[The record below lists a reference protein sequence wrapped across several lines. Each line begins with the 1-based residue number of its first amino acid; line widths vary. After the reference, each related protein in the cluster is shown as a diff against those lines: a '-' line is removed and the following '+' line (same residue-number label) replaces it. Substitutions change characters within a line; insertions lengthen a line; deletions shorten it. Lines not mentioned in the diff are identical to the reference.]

1 MNVLNQYIT
10 FLKEYKKLLERGVK
24 DVLNSNVSSNFI
36 WNDEIDSFINAGIC
50 ESTLTEIFT
59 SKFKKHPLI
68 FSLEKPLK
76 PNINIPSK
84 FVGIIEFNE
93 AKNKFESVNDD
104 EEELQGFQYSTEGKT
119 EIEKLKKFKK
129 NKEVYSKLYRAYN
142 DIKNDSNLEI
152 VLSVGFVQYSKLN
165 NNGNLSKTNQHLF
178 HFPLSLDIDSNN
190 IVKIS
195 FSDLENP
202 YADFF
207 FLNNTPI
214 EKGELSKIIAK
225 FEKSIEENG
234 YECIF
239 ENYFKDLIAK
249 SIQKISSNSEFENS
263 IYRPESDHFREDYF
277 KISFSPAINIKQRKP
292 RFFEKLTDSII
303 KYSEENEVEA
313 QLFNLLV
320 RNPESSGNNSYT
332 KPNYF
337 KDELFETH
345 KAEAKNLNGE
355 EDFSVFFPLAFNKEQ
370 KQIYENYLKNRLT
383 VVTGPPGTGKSHT
396 IVNILCS
403 LLAQGKRVLV
413 TAQTD
418 KALESLL
425 DKIPETFDDLIFTKI
440 QLETNQNRFSL
451 EKSIGNI
458 SKILT
463 DNFYLNV
470 ESKIE
475 ELDNLKAEYI
485 KLKSEIIQ
493 ALEKEYA
500 QIRINDSFN
509 GLRSYQIIE
518 KFESKDSREWNW
530 IQDELTNDEL
540 SNFELIR
547 QEILKYKELSDTE
560 IRYSNSLDI
569 DVPTVLG
576 KLEHFDFKNF
586 LLLQENYNQQLN
598 HLGLTEYSKDEVLKI
613 QLDKIADITNEFSN
627 SDIVLK
633 NIKGIEQ
640 LQKQINSRIS
650 QENLTANKTFS
661 DFTQNGTKYLLD
673 IETYLSFTE
682 NGKAGFLTRLANSNF
697 KQVSY
702 LEQFTINGKKC
713 NNRSEILQLKSLIE
727 NLIII
732 NNDFN
737 LLQQNGYSFS
747 FDDNSNLPEKC
758 KVLNEILKKVE
769 VNKNVVSQIQFNS
782 DFISLSEYSQVD
794 LFNIEELSRKA
805 ILLKRDFEKLQNLN
819 DKLNGK
825 KQTLQNI
832 SIAIEQSTIKGIF
845 SEFLPVN
852 KIDDVQKFEQL
863 KGKFLETAKQIE
875 IEQTFINLK
884 KSLKNILPN
893 TFKSLKNVSNHYIL
907 KENFEFASANKFIKQ
922 NEFIDLQ
929 KCKEELS
936 FINKKIFQVKCDILF
951 DLAKSN
957 FKNKFGKDE
966 VDAFINLLEEY
977 KYNLSQ
983 SVRKIRNQTQYQIL
997 TRKNS
1002 IDISKRLSCW
1012 VMKFNDVL
1020 NSVGSEPEI
1029 FDCIIVDEASQLDF
1043 NSLIL
1048 SYYAENMIIVGDDK
1062 QTSPSSLTGADGNDF
1077 ESIKNKHLKFLGANA
1092 LHIKSD
1098 NSLFMLSKMVAGT
1111 SNLTLREHFRC
1122 VPEIIEF
1129 SKREFYDN
1137 SLRPL
1142 KQINSN
1148 RLPPKATF
1156 FVENAFTEDKIVHKE
1171 IEEIK
1176 KLLQKILKDDQY
1188 ANKSIGVVSLGL
1200 TKHTEKLKDIKEDLA
1215 NEFGKEK
1222 IDKHKLII
1230 EDSPKFQGDERDVM
1244 IVSLGVALDFQKLKV
1259 NQNAKPRAII
1269 TDQDERKKINVALS
1283 RAKEQ
1288 MILFHSV
1295 KTEHLQSNDFRNK
1308 ILTFFNEE
1316 MKPIEPLKIDDY
1328 NIERFRHNV
1337 PEPFDSW
1344 FEYDIVKALI
1354 ENGYSYIQPQYKVK
1368 EDETFFNPR
1377 TEKESRVNFKLD
1389 LVVHNNG
1396 KMIAIECDGDPFHS
1410 LPEDVAYDIERQEF
1424 LERVG
1429 WKVYRVLYSA
1439 FKRNPLEEIEKIIDF
1454 IEKNTKKDKSIV
1466 IQQPIKVSE
1475 NKLDDSQVDDN
1486 FADISPIHQKKTKKD
1501 KSVINQQPVIVNETS
1516 ENKLDD
1522 NEDDNSIVGSPLHIS
1537 YIDKLEN
1544 EIYKSNNGNPLK
1556 ANDNNH
1562 KSIIDTR
1569 EEDLEKS
1576 NQVDLFSDG
1585 SILCYFN
1592 LFGNGKYKL
1601 QSAANYD
1608 ALFSLPIYNTSKKGF
1623 LLQCYDN
1630 GCVNKV
1636 YIESLLEK
1644 KTDHL
1649 YSNGKYPTANLI
1661 YCKIIEKDCLIGI
1674 KIKKREDILFKI
1686 HRTINITNR
1695 EQTHLKG
1702 YKVVYDKNF
1711 KLEYIILPNDL
1722 IEGAKRL
1729 VFESFA
1735 ANGKSVYNKY
1745 YNEEWLNIKKFF
1757 PNLDKMI

>member
-1 MNVLNQYIT
+1 M
-10 FLKEYKKLLERGVK
+10 
-24 DVLNSNVSSNFI
+24 
-36 WNDEIDSFINAGIC
+36 
-50 ESTLTEIFT
+50 
-59 SKFKKHPLI
+59 
-68 FSLEKPLK
+68 
-76 PNINIPSK
+76 
-84 FVGIIEFNE
+84 
-93 AKNKFESVNDD
+93 
-104 EEELQGFQYSTEGKT
+104 
-119 EIEKLKKFKK
+119 
-129 NKEVYSKLYRAYN
+129 
-142 DIKNDSNLEI
+142 
-152 VLSVGFVQYSKLN
+152 
-165 NNGNLSKTNQHLF
+165 
-178 HFPLSLDIDSNN
+178 
-190 IVKIS
+190 KIS

-214 EKGELSKIIAK
+214 EKEVLSNIIDRFEERITEL
-225 FEKSIEENG
+225 G
-234 YECIF
+234 YEYIY
-239 ENYFKDLIAK
+239 ENDFKELISK

-263 IYRPESDHFREDYF
+263 IYRSESDHFRKDYF

-303 KYSEENEVEA
+303 KHSEENEIEA
-313 QLFNLLV
+313 KLFNLLV

-337 KDELFETH
+337 KDELFETYKD
-345 KAEAKNLNGE
+345 KAKSLNGE
-355 EDFSVFFPLAFNKEQ
+355 EDFSVFFPLPFNKEQ

-440 QLETNQNRFSL
+440 QLKTNQNRFSL

-470 ESKIE
+470 ESKID

-493 ALEKEYA
+493 ALEKEYT

-509 GLRSYQIIE
+509 GLRAYQIVK
-518 KFESKDSREWNW
+518 KFESKNSEEWNW
-530 IQDELTNDEL
+530 IQDELTNDEI

-547 QEILKYKELSDTE
+547 QEILKYKELSDTK
-560 IRYSNSLDI
+560 IRYSNSLNIDI
-569 DVPTVLG
+569 STVLNE
-576 KLEHFDFKNF
+576 LENFDFKNF
-586 LLLQENYNQQLN
+586 ISLQENYNKQLN
-598 HLGLTEYSKDEVLKI
+598 HLGLTEYSKDKVLKI
-613 QLDKIADITNEFSN
+613 KLEKVIDIASEFST

-633 NIKGIEQ
+633 NIKELEQ
-640 LQKQINSRIS
+640 LQKQINICIS

-661 DFTQNGTKYLLD
+661 DLTLNGTKYLLD
-673 IETYLSFTE
+673 IETYLSFAE
-682 NGKAGFLTRLANSNF
+682 NGKAGIFTRLANSNF

-702 LEQFTINGKKC
+702 LEHFTINSKKC
-713 NNRSEILQLKSLIE
+713 NNKTEILQLKSLIE
-727 NLIII
+727 TLIVI
-732 NNDFN
+732 NNNFN
-737 LLQQNGYSFS
+737 LLNQNGYLFS
-747 FDDNSNLPEKC
+747 FDDNSNLLEKC
-758 KVLNEILKKVE
+758 KVLNDVLKKVE
-769 VNKNVVSQIQFNS
+769 INKNVVSKIQFDS
-782 DFISLSEYSQVD
+782 DFINLSEYCQIN
-794 LFNIEELSRKA
+794 LFNIDELSRKA
-805 ILLKRDFEKLQNLN
+805 ILLKDDFEKLQNLN
-819 DKLNGK
+819 SKLTEQ
-825 KQTLQNI
+825 KQMLQNI
-832 SIAIEQSTIKGIF
+832 DSIIEQSTIKEIL
-845 SEFLPVN
+845 SDFLPVN
-852 KIDDVQKFEQL
+852 KIDNVQIFEQL
-863 KGKFLETAKQIE
+863 KSKFLEIGKQIE

-884 KSLKNILPN
+884 KYLNKLLPN
-893 TFKSLKNVSNHYIL
+893 TFGSLNNVPNHYIS
-907 KENFEFASANKFIKQ
+907 KENFEYASANEFIKQ

-957 FKNKFGKDE
+957 FKNKFEKDE
-966 VDAFINLLEEY
+966 IDAFINLLEAY

-1002 IDISKRLSCW
+1002 IDISKQLSCW

-1020 NSVGSEPEI
+1020 NSVGNEPEI

-1148 RLPPKATF
+1148 RLNPKETF
-1156 FVENAFTEDKIVHKE
+1156 FVKDAFAEDKIVHKE
-1171 IEEIK
+1171 VQEIK
-1176 KLLQKILKDDQY
+1176 KLLQIILNDDQY
-1188 ANKSIGVVSLGL
+1188 ANKSIGVVSLG
-1200 TKHTEKLKDIKEDLA
+1200 TVNHTEKLKDIKEDLA

-1244 IVSLGVALDFQKLKV
+1244 IVSLGVALDFQKLKE

-1269 TDQDERKKINVALS
+1269 SSQDEFKKINVALS

-1295 KTEHLQSNDFRNK
+1295 KYEHLQSNDFRNR
-1308 ILTFFNEE
+1308 ILTFFNDEI
-1316 MKPIEPLKIDDY
+1316 KPIQPLQIDDY

-1344 FEYDIVKALI
+1344 FEYDITKSLI
-1354 ENGYSYIQPQYKVK
+1354 ENGYSYIQPQYSVK
-1368 EDETFFNPR
+1368 EAELFYNHKLG
-1377 TEKESRVNFKLD
+1377 KEVYINFKID

-1439 FKRNPLEEIEKIIDF
+1439 FKRSPQEEIEKIIDF
-1454 IEKNTKKDKSIV
+1454 IEKNTKKDNSII
-1466 IQQPIKVSE
+1466 IQQSIQVRDVSE
-1475 NKLDDSQVDDN
+1475 NEFDDYEE
-1486 FADISPIHQKKTKKD
+1486 A
-1501 KSVINQQPVIVNETS
+1501 
-1516 ENKLDD
+1516 
-1522 NEDDNSIVGSPLHIS
+1522 DDNSSVHKS
-1537 YIDKLEN
+1537 YIDILED
-1544 EIYKSNNGNPLK
+1544 EIHIPNNRNISNGSI
-1556 ANDNNH
+1556 NNH
-1562 KSIIDTR
+1562 RHKSFIDTI
-1569 EEDLEKS
+1569 EEDLAES
-1576 NQVDLFSDG
+1576 NQVDLFSDETK
-1585 SILCYFN
+1585 ILCYFN
-1592 LFGNGKYKL
+1592 LFNDNTYKI
-1601 QSAANYD
+1601 QEVADESS
-1608 ALFSLPIYNTSKKGF
+1608 LFSLPIEEKYKNGF

-1630 GCVNKV
+1630 GHINKV
-1636 YIESLLEK
+1636 YVKSILDK
-1644 KTDHL
+1644 RMDYH
-1649 YSNGKYPTANLI
+1649 YSNGKNPNAKILYLKLI
-1661 YCKIIEKDCLIGI
+1661 EEDSIIAL
-1674 KIKKREDILFKI
+1674 KIKRDKETVFKAHKTERI
-1686 HRTINITNR
+1686 SNR
-1695 EQTHLKG
+1695 ELLYLQG
-1702 YKVVYDKNF
+1702 YKVVYQNTDSI
-1711 KLEYIILPNDL
+1711 EYKILPKNIYQD
-1722 IEGAKRL
+1722 IQRL
-1729 VFESFA
+1729 VFTSFTA
-1735 ANGKSVYNKY
+1735 EGKSVFNNY
-1745 YNEEWLNIKKFF
+1745 YENEWNIIKQFIPKLNE
-1757 PNLDKMI
+1757 

>member
-36 WNDEIDSFINAGIC
+36 WNNEVESFINAGIC
-50 ESTLTEIFT
+50 ESTLTDIFT
-59 SKFKKHPLI
+59 SKFKKQPLI

-76 PNINIPSK
+76 PNVNIPNK
-84 FVGIIEFNE
+84 FVGIIEFDE
-93 AKNKFESVNDD
+93 AKNKFESINNN
-104 EEELQGFQYSTEGKT
+104 EEELQGFQNSTEGKS

-190 IVKIS
+190 VVKIS

-214 EKGELSKIIAK
+214 EKEVLSNIIDRFEERVTEL
-225 FEKSIEENG
+225 G
-234 YECIF
+234 YEYIY
-239 ENYFKDLIAK
+239 ENDFKELISK
-249 SIQKISSNSEFENS
+249 SIQKISSNSEFEDS

-277 KISFSPAINIKQRKP
+277 KISYSPAINIKQRKP

-303 KYSEENEVEA
+303 KYSDENKVEA
-313 QLFNLLV
+313 KLFNLLV

-337 KDELFETH
+337 NDELFETYKD
-345 KAEAKNLNGE
+345 KAKSLNGE
-355 EDFSVFFPLAFNKEQ
+355 EDFSVFFPLPFNKEQ

-470 ESKIE
+470 ESKID

-493 ALEKEYA
+493 ALEKEYT

-509 GLRSYQIIE
+509 GLRAYQIVE
-518 KFESKDSREWNW
+518 KFESKNSDEWNW
-530 IQDELTNDEL
+530 IQDELTNDEI

-547 QEILKYKELSDTE
+547 QEILKYKELSDTK
-560 IRYSNSLDI
+560 IRYINSLNIDI
-569 DVPTVLG
+569 STVLNE
-576 KLEHFDFKNF
+576 LENFDFKNF
-586 LLLQENYNQQLN
+586 LSLQENYNKQLN
-598 HLGLTEYSKDEVLKI
+598 HLGLTEHSKDKVLKI
-613 QLDKIADITNEFSN
+613 KLEKVIDIASEFST

-633 NIKGIEQ
+633 NIKELEQ
-640 LQKQINSRIS
+640 LQKHINTCIS

-661 DFTQNGTKYLLD
+661 DLTLNGTKYLLD
-673 IETYLSFTE
+673 IETYLSFAE
-682 NGKAGFLTRLANSNF
+682 NGKAGILTRLANSNF

-702 LEQFTINGKKC
+702 LEHFTINSKKC
-713 NNRSEILQLKSLIE
+713 NNKTEILQLKSLIE
-727 NLIII
+727 NLIVI
-732 NNDFN
+732 NNNFN
-737 LLQQNGYSFS
+737 LLNQNGYLFS
-747 FDDNSNLPEKC
+747 FDDNSNLLEKC
-758 KVLNEILKKVE
+758 KVLNDVLKKVE
-769 VNKNVVSQIQFNS
+769 INKNVVSKIQFDS
-782 DFISLSEYSQVD
+782 DFINLSEYCQIN
-794 LFNIEELSRKA
+794 LFNIDELSRKA
-805 ILLKRDFEKLQNLN
+805 ILLKDDFEKLQNLN
-819 DKLNGK
+819 SKLTEQ
-825 KQTLQNI
+825 KQMLQNI
-832 SIAIEQSTIKGIF
+832 DSIIEQSTIKEIL
-845 SEFLPVN
+845 SDFLPVN

-863 KGKFLETAKQIE
+863 KSKFLEIGKQIE
-875 IEQTFINLK
+875 IEQTFFNLK
-884 KSLKNILPN
+884 KYLKNLLPN
-893 TFKSLKNVSNHYIL
+893 TFDSLNNVPIHYIS
-907 KENFEFASANKFIKQ
+907 KENFEYAFANEFIKQ

-957 FKNKFGKDE
+957 FKNKFEKDE
-966 VDAFINLLEEY
+966 VDAFINLLEAY

-1020 NSVGSEPEI
+1020 NSVGNEPEI

-1148 RLPPKATF
+1148 RLNPKETF
-1156 FVENAFTEDKIVHKE
+1156 FVKDAFAEDKIVHKE
-1171 IEEIK
+1171 VQEIK
-1176 KLLQKILKDDQY
+1176 KFLQRILNDDQY
-1188 ANKSIGVVSLGL
+1188 ANKSIGVVSLG
-1200 TKHTEKLKDIKEDLA
+1200 TVNHTENLKDIKEDLA

-1244 IVSLGVALDFQKLKV
+1244 IVSLGVALDFQKLKE

-1269 TDQDERKKINVALS
+1269 SSQDEFKKINVALS

-1295 KTEHLQSNDFRNK
+1295 KSEHLQSNDFRNR
-1308 ILTFFNEE
+1308 ILTFFNDEV
-1316 MKPIEPLKIDDY
+1316 KPIQPLQIDDY

-1344 FEYDIVKALI
+1344 FEYDITKSLI
-1354 ENGYSYIQPQYKVK
+1354 EKGYSYIQPQYNVK
-1368 EDETFFNPR
+1368 EAELFYNH
-1377 TEKESRVNFKLD
+1377 KLGKQVYINFKID

-1439 FKRNPLEEIEKIIDF
+1439 FKRSPQEEIEKIIDF
-1454 IEKNTKKDKSIV
+1454 IEKNTKKDNSII
-1466 IQQPIKVSE
+1466 IQQSIQAREVLE
-1475 NKLDDSQVDDN
+1475 NEFDDYEE
-1486 FADISPIHQKKTKKD
+1486 A
-1501 KSVINQQPVIVNETS
+1501 
-1516 ENKLDD
+1516 
-1522 NEDDNSIVGSPLHIS
+1522 DDNSPVHKS
-1537 YIDKLEN
+1537 YIDILED
-1544 EIYKSNNGNPLK
+1544 EIHIPNNGNTS
-1556 ANDNNH
+1556 NGSINNH
-1562 KSIIDTR
+1562 RHKSFIDTI
-1569 EEDLEKS
+1569 EEDLAES
-1576 NQVDLFSDG
+1576 NQVDLFSDETK
-1585 SILCYFN
+1585 ILCYFN
-1592 LFGNGKYKL
+1592 LFNDNTYKI
-1601 QSAANYD
+1601 QEVADESS
-1608 ALFSLPIYNTSKKGF
+1608 LFSLPIEEKYKNGF

-1630 GCVNKV
+1630 GHINKV
-1636 YIESLLEK
+1636 YVKSILDK
-1644 KTDHL
+1644 RIDYH
-1649 YSNGKYPTANLI
+1649 YSNGKNPNAKILYLKLI
-1661 YCKIIEKDCLIGI
+1661 EEDSIIAL
-1674 KIKKREDILFKI
+1674 KIKRDKETVFKAHKTERI
-1686 HRTINITNR
+1686 SNR
-1695 EQTHLKG
+1695 ELLHLQG
-1702 YKVVYDKNF
+1702 YKVIYQNF
-1711 KLEYIILPNDL
+1711 ENIEYIILPKNIYED
-1722 IEGAKRL
+1722 IRRL
-1729 VFESFA
+1729 VFTSFTA
-1735 ANGKSVYNKY
+1735 EGKSVHNNY
-1745 YNEEWLNIKKFF
+1745 YENEWKIIEQFIPKLTE
-1757 PNLDKMI
+1757 

>member
-24 DVLNSNVSSNFI
+24 DVLNSTVSSNFI
-36 WNDEIDSFINAGIC
+36 WIDEIEHFIESGIC
-50 ESTLTEIFT
+50 ESTLIDIFS
-59 SKFKKHPLI
+59 SKFKRQSLV
-68 FSLEKPLK
+68 FSLQKPYK
-76 PNINIPSK
+76 PNIQIPNR
-84 FVGIIEFNE
+84 FLEIIEFDE
-93 AKNKFESVNDD
+93 AKNKFESINGD
-104 EEELQGFQYSTEGKT
+104 EEELVGFQNSTEGKI
-119 EIEKLKKFKK
+119 EIEKLKRFKK
-129 NKEVYSKLYRAYN
+129 NKETYSKLYRAYN

-152 VLSVGFVQYSKLN
+152 VLSLGFIQYSKFN

-190 IVKIS
+190 VVKIS

-214 EKGELSKIIAK
+214 EKEVLSNIIDRFEERITEL
-225 FEKSIEENG
+225 G
-234 YECIF
+234 YEYIF
-239 ENYFKDLIAK
+239 ESEFKDLIAK

-263 IYRPESDHFREDYF
+263 VYKPESDHFREDYF
-277 KISFSPAINIKQRKP
+277 KVLFSPAVNIKQRKP

-303 KYSEENEVEA
+303 KHNDENEIEA
-313 QLFNLLV
+313 KLFNLLV

-345 KAEAKNLNGE
+345 KSKAKNLNGDD
-355 EDFSVFFPLAFNKEQ
+355 DFSVFFPLPFNKEQ

-470 ESKIE
+470 ETKIE
-475 ELDNLKAEYI
+475 ELDNLKAEYV
-485 KLKSEIIQ
+485 KLKSEIIR
-493 ALEKEYA
+493 ALEKEYT
-500 QIRINDSFN
+500 QIRINDSFEN
-509 GLRSYQIIE
+509 LRAYQIVE
-518 KFESKDSREWNW
+518 KFESKESEEWNW
-530 IQDELTNDEL
+530 IQDELSNEII
-540 SNFELIR
+540 SNFEIIKD
-547 QEILKYKELSDTE
+547 EILKYKQLVGIE
-560 IRYSNSLDI
+560 IRYNNVINIDI
-569 DVPTVLG
+569 STIL
-576 KLEHFDFKNF
+576 KNLEDFDFKNF
-586 LLLQENYNQQLN
+586 LSIQQQYIKQLN
-598 HLGLTEYSKDEVLKI
+598 YLGLNEYSKDKVLKI
-613 QLDKIADITNEFSN
+613 QLENITKVANEFSN

-633 NIKGIEQ
+633 NIKE
-640 LQKQINSRIS
+640 LENLEKQINNRFT
-650 QENLTANKTFS
+650 QENITINKSFSNLTE
-661 DFTQNGTKYLLD
+661 NGTKYLLD
-673 IETYLSFTE
+673 IETYLSFAE
-682 NGKAGFLTRLANSNF
+682 NGKAGFFTKLTNSNF

-713 NNRSEILQLKSLIE
+713 NTKTEILQLKSAIE

-732 NNDFN
+732 SKNFT
-737 LLQQNGYSFS
+737 LLKQNGFSFS
-747 FDDNSNLPEKC
+747 YDDNSNLYEKSL
-758 KVLNEILKKVE
+758 VLNEVLKKVE
-769 VNKNVVSQIQFNS
+769 TNKEVVSKIQFNA
-782 DFISLSEYSQVD
+782 DFINFSEYTQIN
-794 LFNIEELSRKA
+794 LFDIDNLSKKA
-805 ILLKRDFEKLQNLN
+805 ISFKDDIDKLGRINHQLIEKLEVL
-819 DKLNGK
+819 K
-825 KQTLQNI
+825 NI
-832 SIAIEQSTIKGIF
+832 DSIIVQSSLKNEFTK
-845 SEFLPVN
+845 FLPVE
-852 KIDDVQKFEQL
+852 KIEDVQDFELL
-863 KGKFLETAKQIE
+863 KTKFLEIGKQLE
-875 IEQTFINLK
+875 VEQTFLNLK
-884 KSLKNILPN
+884 KSLRDLLPN
-893 TFKSLKNVSNHYIL
+893 TFDSLENIPIHYIS
-907 KENFEFASANKFIKQ
+907 KENFEYASANRFIKE

-957 FKNKFGKDE
+957 FKNKFNSNE
-966 VDAFINLLEEY
+966 IDAFINLLEEY

-1029 FDCIIVDEASQLDF
+1029 FDCVIVDEASQLDF

-1111 SNLTLREHFRC
+1111 ANLTLREHFRC

-1129 SKREFYDN
+1129 SKFHFYDN

-1148 RLPPKATF
+1148 RLNPKETV
-1156 FVENAFTEDKIVHKE
+1156 FVNDAFTEDKIVYKE

-1176 KLLQKILKDDQY
+1176 KFLQRILKDEQY
-1188 ANKSIGVVSLGL
+1188 SNKSIGVVSLGL

-1244 IVSLGVALDFQKLKV
+1244 IVSLGVALDFQKLKE

-1269 TDQDERKKINVALS
+1269 SDQDEFKKINVALS

-1295 KTEHLQSNDFRNK
+1295 QHNDLQTNDFRNK
-1308 ILTFFNEE
+1308 ILSFFKDEA
-1316 MKPIEPLKIDDY
+1316 KPISQLQIDNN
-1328 NIERFRHNV
+1328 NIERYRHNV

-1344 FEYDIVKALI
+1344 FEFDIAKALI
-1354 ENGYSYIQPQYKVK
+1354 KNGYSYIQPQYQVK
-1368 EDETFFNPR
+1368 EDETYFNPR
-1377 TEKESRVNFKLD
+1377 TGRNSKVHFKID
-1389 LVVHNNG
+1389 LVVYNNG

-1439 FKRNPLEEIEKIIDF
+1439 FKRSPQEEIQKIIDY
-1454 IEKNTKKDKSIV
+1454 IEKNTKKDHKTTIEK
-1466 IQQPIKVSE
+1466 PIELKEEFEDEIEFENEEEISE
-1475 NKLDDSQVDDN
+1475 YVLPK
-1486 FADISPIHQKKTKKD
+1486 HK
-1501 KSVINQQPVIVNETS
+1501 
-1516 ENKLDD
+1516 
-1522 NEDDNSIVGSPLHIS
+1522 S
-1537 YIDKLEN
+1537 YIDILEEN
-1544 EIYKSNNGNPLK
+1544 TETSDSINQLNGTT
-1556 ANDNNH
+1556 ATNH
-1562 KSIIDTR
+1562 KHKSFIDMI
-1569 EEDLEKS
+1569 EEDLEES
-1576 NQVDLFSDG
+1576 NQVNLFSYD
-1585 SILCYFN
+1585 SKILCYFN
-1592 LFGNGKYKL
+1592 LFSDNTYKV
-1601 QSAANYD
+1601 QEHSEENC
-1608 ALFSLPIYNTSKKGF
+1608 LFSLPIDEKFKDGF

-1630 GCVNKV
+1630 GHINKV
-1636 YIESLLEK
+1636 YVNSILEK
-1644 KTDHL
+1644 RMNYH
-1649 YSNGKYPTANLI
+1649 YSNGKNPNANILYLKLI
-1661 YCKIIEKDCLIGI
+1661 EEDAIIAL
-1674 KIKKREDILFKI
+1674 KIKRGLETVFKA
-1686 HRTINITNR
+1686 HKTENISNR
-1695 EQTHLKG
+1695 ELLHLQG
-1702 YKVVYDKNF
+1702 YKVVYQTTENI
-1711 KLEYIILPNDL
+1711 EYKILPKNIYED
-1722 IEGAKRL
+1722 IRRL
-1729 VFESFA
+1729 VFTSFTA
-1735 ANGKSVYNKY
+1735 EGKSVHNNY
-1745 YNEEWLNIKKFF
+1745 YENEWKIIEQFIPKLTE
-1757 PNLDKMI
+1757 

>member
-24 DVLNSNVSSNFI
+24 DVLNSTVSSNFI
-36 WNDEIDSFINAGIC
+36 WIDEIEHFIESGIC
-50 ESTLTEIFT
+50 ESILIDIFS
-59 SKFKKHPLI
+59 SKFKKQPLI
-68 FSLEKPLK
+68 FSLQKPSK
-76 PNINIPSK
+76 PNIQIPNR
-84 FVGIIEFNE
+84 FLEIIDFDE
-93 AKNKFESVNDD
+93 AKNKFESINGD
-104 EEELQGFQYSTEGKT
+104 EEELVSFQNSTEGKI

-129 NKEVYSKLYRAYN
+129 NKETYSKLYRAYN

-152 VLSVGFVQYSKLN
+152 VLSLGFIQYSKLN

-190 IVKIS
+190 VVKIS

-214 EKGELSKIIAK
+214 EKEVLSNIIDR
-225 FEKSIEENG
+225 FEERITEFG
-234 YECIF
+234 YEYIY
-239 ENYFKDLIAK
+239 ENDFKELISK
-249 SIQKISSNSEFENS
+249 SIQKISSSSEFENS

-303 KYSEENEVEA
+303 KYSDENKVEA
-313 QLFNLLV
+313 KLFNLLV
-320 RNPESSGNNSYT
+320 RNPESLGNNSYT
-332 KPNYF
+332 KSNYF
-337 KDELFETH
+337 KDELFETYKD
-345 KAEAKNLNGE
+345 KAKSLNGE
-355 EDFSVFFPLAFNKEQ
+355 EDFSVFFPLPFNKEQ

-463 DNFYLNV
+463 DSFYLNV

-475 ELDNLKAEYI
+475 ELDNLKAEYV
-485 KLKSEIIQ
+485 KLKSEVIR
-493 ALEKEYA
+493 ALEKEYSE
-500 QIRINDSFN
+500 ININDSFQN
-509 GLRSYQIIE
+509 LRAYQIVE
-518 KFESKDSREWNW
+518 KFESKNSEEWNW

-547 QEILKYKELSDTE
+547 QEILKYKELSDTK
-560 IRYSNSLDI
+560 IRYSNSLNIDI
-569 DVPTVLG
+569 STVLDE
-576 KLEHFDFKNF
+576 LENFDFKNF
-586 LLLQENYNQQLN
+586 LTLQENYNKQLN
-598 HLGLTEYSKDEVLKI
+598 HLRLTEHSKDKVLKI
-613 QLDKIADITNEFSN
+613 KLEKVIDIASEFST

-633 NIKGIEQ
+633 NIKELEQ
-640 LQKQINSRIS
+640 LQKQINTRIS

-661 DFTQNGTKYLLD
+661 DLTLNGTKYLLD
-673 IETYLSFTE
+673 IETYLSFAE
-682 NGKAGFLTRLANSNF
+682 NGKAGIFTRLANANF

-702 LEQFTINGKKC
+702 LEHFTINSKKC
-713 NNRSEILQLKSLIE
+713 NNKTEILQLKSLIE
-727 NLIII
+727 NLIVI
-732 NNDFN
+732 NNNFN
-737 LLQQNGYSFS
+737 LLNQNGYLFS
-747 FDDNSNLPEKC
+747 FDDNSNLLEKC
-758 KVLNEILKKVE
+758 KVLNDVLKKVE
-769 VNKNVVSQIQFNS
+769 INKNVVSKIQFDS
-782 DFISLSEYSQVD
+782 DFINLSEYCQIN
-794 LFNIEELSRKA
+794 LFNIDELSRKA
-805 ILLKRDFEKLQNLN
+805 ILLKEDFEKLQDLN
-819 DKLNGK
+819 NKLTEQ
-825 KQTLQNI
+825 KQMLQNI
-832 SIAIEQSTIKGIF
+832 DSIIEQSTIKEIL
-845 SEFLPVN
+845 SNFLPVN

-863 KGKFLETAKQIE
+863 KSKFLEIGKQIE

-884 KSLKNILPN
+884 KYLKNLLPN
-893 TFKSLKNVSNHYIL
+893 TFDSLNNVPNHYIS
-907 KENFEFASANKFIKQ
+907 KENFEYASANEFIKQ

-957 FKNKFGKDE
+957 FKNKFEKDE

-1077 ESIKNKHLKFLGANA
+1077 ESIKNKHLKFLGTNA

-1148 RLPPKATF
+1148 RLNPKETF
-1156 FVENAFTEDKIVHKE
+1156 FVKDAFAEDKIVHKE
-1171 IEEIK
+1171 VQEIK
-1176 KLLQKILKDDQY
+1176 KFLQRILNDEQY
-1188 ANKSIGVVSLGL
+1188 ANKSIGVVSLGSVN
-1200 TKHTEKLKDIKEDLA
+1200 HTEKLKDIKEDLA

-1244 IVSLGVALDFQKLKV
+1244 IVSLGVALDFQKLKE

-1269 TDQDERKKINVALS
+1269 SSQDEFKKINVALS

-1295 KTEHLQSNDFRNK
+1295 KSEHLQSNDFRNK
-1308 ILTFFNEE
+1308 ILTFFNDEVE
-1316 MKPIEPLKIDDY
+1316 SIEPLQIDDY

-1344 FEYDIVKALI
+1344 FEYDIAKTLI
-1354 ENGYSYIQPQYKVK
+1354 EKGYSYIQPQYKVK
-1368 EDETFFNPR
+1368 EAELFYNH
-1377 TEKESRVNFKLD
+1377 KLGKQVYINFKID

-1410 LPEDVAYDIERQEF
+1410 LPEDVAYDLERQEF

-1439 FKRNPLEEIEKIIDF
+1439 FKRSPQEEIEKIIDF
-1454 IEKNTKKDKSIV
+1454 IERNTKKDDSTI
-1466 IQQPIKVSE
+1466 IQKLVEVKEISE
-1475 NKLDDSQVDDN
+1475 DEFDDYEEVDN
-1486 FADISPIHQKKTKKD
+1486 
-1501 KSVINQQPVIVNETS
+1501 
-1516 ENKLDD
+1516 
-1522 NEDDNSIVGSPLHIS
+1522 NSTVHKS
-1537 YIDKLEN
+1537 YIDILED
-1544 EIYKSNNGNPLK
+1544 EIYTPNNGN
-1556 ANDNNH
+1556 AFNGSINNH
-1562 KSIIDTR
+1562 RHKSFIDMI
-1569 EEDLEKS
+1569 EEDLAES
-1576 NQVDLFSDG
+1576 NQVDLFTDKTK
-1585 SILCYFN
+1585 ILCYFN
-1592 LFGNGKYKL
+1592 LFNDNTYKI
-1601 QSAANYD
+1601 QEVADESS
-1608 ALFSLPIYNTSKKGF
+1608 LFSLPIEEKYKNGF

-1630 GCVNKV
+1630 GHINKV
-1636 YIESLLEK
+1636 YVKSILDK
-1644 KTDHL
+1644 RMNYH
-1649 YSNGKYPTANLI
+1649 YSNGKNPNAKILYLKLI
-1661 YCKIIEKDCLIGI
+1661 EEDSIIAL
-1674 KIKKREDILFKI
+1674 KIKRGSETVFKAHKTEKI
-1686 HRTINITNR
+1686 SNR
-1695 EQTHLKG
+1695 DLLHLQG
-1702 YKVVYDKNF
+1702 YKVIYQNF
-1711 KLEYIILPNDL
+1711 ENIEYIILPKNIYED
-1722 IEGAKRL
+1722 IRRL
-1729 VFESFA
+1729 VFTSFTA
-1735 ANGKSVYNKY
+1735 EGKSVHNNY
-1745 YNEEWLNIKKFF
+1745 YENEWKIIEQFIPKLTE
-1757 PNLDKMI
+1757 